1 MSSFPIC
8 IHFTSFFV
16 LVHLATTSNMM
27 LKSGGVRGHPCLI
40 SDLSGKALNSSSG
53 MILDLGFL

>member
-1 MSSFPIC
+1 
-8 IHFTSFFV
+8 
-16 LVHLATTSNMM
+16 MM

-40 SDLSGKALNSSSG
+40 PDLSGKALSSSSG